1 MKRWLT
7 TTLAVLVCS
16 AALRADVTIVQTT
29 TIEGGMAAM
38 AASAG
43 GGPVSPKLTTRLKGM
58 KSRTDV
64 ETGPVTVSTI
74 IDLATKQII
83 VLRADQKTATIVTA
97 MPPPAGAP
105 PAVPPPAGAPPTTPP
120 VALPKVDATVTPTGK
135 SQVIDG
141 LKCDEYTFTTRM
153 EMGEMT
159 GRQMPPEAAAM
170 MQGVTILMQG
180 SMWVAK
186 DAPGGAEYV
195 AFQKAASSGELAAA
209 AMGASGMSLPG
220 MEKLMKAMSSVE
232 GLTYL
237 TEMTLNIQG
246 TGQVADMMKQMGPM
260 KISTRVNSVNNEPL
274 SDDLFKVPEGYTVVK
289 Q

>member
-29 TIEGGMAAM
+29 TVEGGMASM

-43 GGPVSPKLTTRLKGM
+43 AGASMSPKLTTHVKGM
-58 KSRTDV
+58 KTRTDI

-74 IDLATKQII
+74 LDLATKQVI
-83 VLRADQKTATIVTA
+83 VLRADQKTATISSAVPPPT
-97 MPPPAGAP
+97 MPPSGAP
-105 PAVPPPAGAPPTTPP
+105 PAAPDVT
-120 VALPKVDATVTPTGK
+120 VPKVETSLRPTGK

-141 LKCDEYTFTTRM
+141 IKCEEFTFTTKM
-153 EMGEMT
+153 NMGEMS

-170 MQGVTILMQG
+170 MQGVMMVMDG
-180 SMWVAK
+180 SIWVAK
-186 DAPGGAEYV
+186 DVPGAAEYL
-195 AFQKAASSGELAAA
+195 AFQKASTSGEMAAA
-209 AMGASGMSLPG
+209 AMNASGVSVPG
-220 MEKLMKAMSSVE
+220 MEKLVKAMSSLQGV
-232 GLTYL
+232 TYL
-237 TEMTLNIQG
+237 TEMTINVEG
-246 TGQVADMMKQMGPM
+246 TGQMADMLKQMGAM
-260 KISTRVNSVNNEPL
+260 KVTTKVNSIKTDAI